1 MSNIIKKI
9 FEGVNDDEVH
19 NAFIKFSKGTFNDRY
34 LLDAKAQ
41 KDKWAIK
48 AGAEYVNTIV
58 EKCLRKSPEK
68 VTVKGVIV
76 STMDL
81 REEVEFEFERVKQFM
96 GIKQLII
103 NTELNR
109 DDLLA
114 LMERLPKAF
123 FALSFKG
130 DDFDLKVKA
139 KAPKGAK
146 PNNKG
151 DKEVKADFCT
161 LKTPDKEIIDELFFD
176 IGKDWKIAKVN
187 HTIVLDKIELPSGV
201 TDPVQIRAQAKKGGK
216 IVRSVKIDEGEAKI
230 SEKEFLA

>member
-9 FEGVNDDEVH
+9 FEGNNDDEVH

-58 EKCLRKSPEK
+58 EKCLKKSEEK
-68 VTVKGVIV
+68 VQIKGVIV

-81 REEVEFEFERVKQFM
+81 REEVTFEFERVKQFM

-109 DDLLA
+109 DELLA

-123 FALSFKG
+123 YALSFKG

-146 PNNKG
+146 PSNKG
-151 DKEVKADFCT
+151 DKEVKADFCN
-161 LKTPDKEIIDELFFD
+161 LKTPDKSLIDELFFD
-176 IGKDWKIAKVN
+176 LADGWKIAKVN
-187 HTIVLDKIELPSGV
+187 HTIVIDNIELPSGV
-201 TDPVQIRAQAKKGGK
+201 TDPVAMREGAKRGGK
-216 IVRSVKIDEGEAKI
+216 IIRSVSVDEGEVKE

>member
-1 MSNIIKKI
+1 MSNVIKKI
-9 FEGVNDDEVH
+9 FESVNDDEVH

-48 AGAEYVNTIV
+48 SGAEYVNTIV
-58 EKCLRKSPEK
+58 EKCLRKSQEK
-68 VTVKGVIV
+68 VNVKGVIV
-76 STMDL
+76 STMNL
-81 REEVEFEFERVKQFM
+81 REEVNFEFERVKQFM

-103 NTELNR
+103 NTELDR
-109 DDLLA
+109 DDLLS

-123 FALSFKG
+123 YALSFKG

-146 PNNKG
+146 PSNKA

-176 IGKDWKIAKVN
+176 LPEGWKIAKVN
-187 HTIVLDKIELPSGV
+187 HSIVIDNIELPSGV
-201 TDPVQIRAQAKKGGK
+201 SDPVELREKAKRGGK
-216 IVRSVKIDEGEAKI
+216 IVRRVSIDEGDAKE